1 MTALTAA
8 AAGSIA
14 GPVAV
19 AVASSTRVAA
29 GDRLA
34 GQMGSAALLRWRF
47 VVAAA
52 S

>member
-1 MTALTAA
+1 MTALT
-8 AAGSIA
+8 AGSIA

-19 AVASSTRVAA
+19 ASSTRVSA

-34 GQMGSAALLRWRF
+34 GQKGSAALLRRRF

>member
-19 AVASSTRVAA
+19 ASSTRVAA

-34 GQMGSAALLRWRF
+34 GQMESAALLRWRF